1 MFLLNGRKLLAK
13 VAENWPVKVLSIVFA
28 LVLFIFHRMS
38 TLEDRFFSVSLNV
51 EMNGNLIPSSP
62 YPRMIRLS
70 LRGDANSIYP
80 ILEDDIEAYIDLT
93 KYSETGTY
101 RAPVQI
107 RKKGTALGVEPLE
120 IGVDP
125 LEISLELDYR
135 VSKYVPLTPNM
146 RGYPE
151 QGYELISYTLNPTQM
166 LVEGP
171 MNIMNGI
178 SELLTDF
185 IELDGRT
192 EDFSVMV
199 NILNRDPLM
208 MIRGNGMTEFR
219 GFVREFIILR
229 NFEDVPVAISG
240 LDERFRAEPEI
251 NSVNI
256 RFEGAQQGL
265 ENYTLRDQFLFLDC
279 SEIEDPGVYVLPVK
293 AVDSPGLNLVRIEP
307 EKITVHISLA
317 SGEEP

>member
-1 MFLLNGRKLLAK
+1 MSLLNGRKLLAK
-13 VAENWPVKVLSIVFA
+13 VAENWPVKVLSIAFA

-38 TLEDRFFSVSLNV
+38 TLEERFFSVPLNV
-51 EMNGNLIPSSP
+51 EMSGSLIPSSS

-80 ILEDDIEAYIDLT
+80 ILEDDIEAYIDLA

-171 MNIMNGI
+171 MNIMSGV

-192 EDFSVMV
+192 EDFSVVV

-208 MIRGNGMTEFR
+208 MIRGSGMTEFR

-229 NFEDVPVAISG
+229 NFENVPVAING
-240 LDERFRAEPEI
+240 LDERFSAEPEI
-251 NSVNI
+251 RSVNL

-265 ENYTLRDQFLFLDC
+265 ENYTLQDQFLFLDC
-279 SEIEDPGVYVLPVK
+279 SEIEEPGTYVLPVK
-293 AVDSPGLNLVRIEP
+293 AAASPGLNLVRIEP
-307 EKITVHISLA
+307 EKITIHVSSV